1 MTSKIFN
8 LKKII
13 TLLCFIAV
21 MQIAVAQINKTVI
34 TKAELAAIK
43 NPLERFT
50 ATIKYLEN
58 ADTGEGD
65 AIDSALCIDL
75 QKMAT
80 QLKNDSLLAISY
92 NWISSYFASKGRR
105 NEEIEF
111 LYKALPL
118 AEKYN
123 DKRRISSIYFDLTS
137 AYDGLGKKTE
147 SYDFLKRGG
156 ENLPDKTSPMY
167 DYMLVQYQRSMAL
180 MFLDKKQLD
189 SALLYAQLS
198 NQTAEKLNNNLYK
211 SQTLGILARVYEAKK
226 EPEIA
231 NVYRQKRMAIAQLF
245 KGNKRKFEAYNAY
258 VGYLI
263 RADSIKQATV
273 LADKIWSIAQQEQN
287 QGLILGAA
295 TAKRTLYDKLN
306 KMDSAFYYAKLEIET
321 RKLVFDEEKLSDIQ
335 AMGLKEQLRKMDEA
349 AKEEEAKQQRKQ
361 NIQYIFLAIGIV
373 TFLILFFILS
383 RSIVVT
389 EKWISFFGILGL
401 LIVFEFINLLI
412 HPFLERVTHHN
423 PFLMLLALVAL
434 ASLLIPLH
442 HRLEKWIKTKMTAKN
457 KKIRLESAKKT
468 IEELEKGQQNDT

>member
-1 MTSKIFN
+1 M
-8 LKKII
+8 KKII
-13 TLLCFIAV
+13 PLLCLIAS
-21 MQIAVAQINKTVI
+21 MQTAHAQINKTVI

-43 NPLERFT
+43 TPLERFT
-50 ATIKYLEN
+50 ATITYLEN

-65 AIDSALCIDL
+65 VIDSTLCIDL
-75 QKMAT
+75 QKMAM

-92 NWISSYFASKGRR
+92 NWINAYMNSKGRS
-105 NEEIEF
+105 NEAIEY

-123 DKRRISSIYFDLTS
+123 DKRRISSIYFDLAS
-137 AYDGLGKKTE
+137 SYGALGKKTE
-147 SYDFLKRGG
+147 SYEFLKKGG

-167 DYMLVQYQRSMAL
+167 DYMLVQYQRSIAG
-180 MFLDKKQLD
+180 MFFEKKQLD
-189 SALLYAQLS
+189 SALYYAQLS
-198 NQTAEKLNNNLYK
+198 NQTAERLNVNLYK
-211 SQTLGILARVYEAKK
+211 SQSLGILARVFEAKK

-231 NVYRQKRMAIAQLF
+231 NVYRQKRMAISQLF
-245 KGNKRKFEAYNAY
+245 KGNVRKFEVYNSH
-258 VGYLI
+258 VQYLI
-263 RADSIKQATV
+263 RTDSLDKATV
-273 LADKIWSIAQQEQN
+273 LAEKMWTIAQQEQN

-295 TAKRTLYDKLN
+295 AAKRTLYDKLN
-306 KMDSAFYYAKLEIET
+306 KTDSAYFYSRLETET
-321 RKLVFDEEKLSDIQ
+321 RKLVFDQEKLSGIQ

-349 AKEEEAKQQRKQ
+349 AKDEEVKQQRKQ

-373 TFLILFFILS
+373 TFLILFFLLS

-423 PFLMLLALVAL
+423 PMLMLLALVAL

-442 HRLEKWIKTKMTAKN
+442 HRLEKWIKEKMTEKN
-457 KKIRLESAKKT
+457 KKIRLASAKKT
-468 IEELEKGQQNDT
+468 IEELEEKG

>member
-1 MTSKIFN
+1 
-8 LKKII
+8 
-13 TLLCFIAV
+13 
-21 MQIAVAQINKTVI
+21 MQTALAQSNNTKF
-34 TKAELAAIK
+34 TKADLAAIK

-50 ATIKYLEN
+50 ATITYLEN

-65 AIDSALCIDL
+65 EIDSTLCIDL

-92 NWISSYFASKGRR
+92 NWVFAYFNRKGRT
-105 NEEIEF
+105 NEAIEF
-111 LYKALPL
+111 LFKALPL

-123 DKRRISSIYFDLTS
+123 DKRRISSIYFDLAFS
-137 AYDGLGKKTE
+137 YGGLGKKTE
-147 SYDFLKRGG
+147 AIDFLKKGG

-167 DYMLVQYQRSMAL
+167 DYMLVQYQLSMAL
-180 MFLDKKQLD
+180 VFLDKKQLD

-198 NQTAEKLNNNLYK
+198 NETAERLNVNLYK
-211 SQTLGILARVYEAKK
+211 SQTLGILARVYEVKK

-231 NVYRQKRMAIAQLF
+231 NVYRQKRMAMAQLF
-245 KGNKRKFEAYNAY
+245 KGNVRKFEVYIAY

-263 RADSIKQATV
+263 RADSLKEATV
-273 LADKIWSIAQQEQN
+273 LADEIWSIAQQEQN
-287 QGLILGAA
+287 QGLKLAAA
-295 TAKRTLYDKLN
+295 TAKRNLYDKLN
-306 KMDSAFYYAKLEIET
+306 KTDSAYYYAKLEIET
-321 RKLVFDEEKLSDIQ
+321 RKLVFDEEKLSGIQ

-373 TFLILFFILS
+373 TFLILFFLLS
-383 RSIVVT
+383 RSIVVN

-423 PFLMLLALVAL
+423 PMLMLLALVAL

-442 HRLEKWIKTKMTAKN
+442 HRLEKWIKTKMTEKN
-457 KKIRLESAKKT
+457 KKIRLDAAKKT
-468 IEELEKGQQNDT
+468 IEELEQKG

>member
-1 MTSKIFN
+1 MNKIGKEN
-8 LKKII
+8 LKVICKIII

-21 MQIAVAQINKTVI
+21 MQTALAQINKTVI
-34 TKAELAAIK
+34 TKADLTAIK
-43 NPLERFT
+43 KPLERFT
-50 ATIKYLEN
+50 ATIKFLEN

-80 QLKNDSLLAISY
+80 QLKSDSLLAISY
-92 NWISSYFASKGRR
+92 NWIFAYFNAKGRT
-105 NEEIEF
+105 NEAIEF

-123 DKRRISSIYFDLTS
+123 DKRRISSIYFDLAS
-137 AYDGLGKKTE
+137 SYGALDKKTE
-147 SYDFLKRGG
+147 SYDFLKKGG
-156 ENLPDKTSPMY
+156 GNLPDKTSPMY
-167 DYMLVQYQRSMAL
+167 DYMLVQYQRSMAG
-180 MFLDKKQLD
+180 MFLEKRQLD
-189 SALLYAQLS
+189 SALYYAQLS
-198 NQTAEKLNNNLYK
+198 NQTAERLNVNLYK
-211 SQTLGILARVYEAKK
+211 FQSLGILARVYEAKK

-231 NVYRQKRMAIAQLF
+231 NVYRQKRMAIAQSF
-245 KGNKRKFEAYNAY
+245 KGNIRKFEAYVGY

-263 RADSIKQATV
+263 RKDSLKEATV
-273 LADKIWSIAQQEQN
+273 LAEKIWTIVQQEQN

-295 TAKRTLYDKLN
+295 TAKRTLYDKLKN
-306 KMDSAFYYAKLEIET
+306 TDSAYYYAKVEIET
-321 RKLVFDEEKLSDIQ
+321 RKLVFDEEKLSGIQ

-349 AKEEEAKQQRKQ
+349 AKDEEVKQQRKQ

-373 TFLILFFILS
+373 TFLILFFLLS

-412 HPFLERVTHHN
+412 HPFLERVTHHT
-423 PFLMLLALVAL
+423 PMLMLLALVAL

-442 HRLEKWIKTKMTAKN
+442 HRLEKWIKTKITEKN

-468 IEELEKGQQNDT
+468 IEELEKG

>member
-1 MTSKIFN
+1 M
-8 LKKII
+8 KKII
-13 TLLCFIAV
+13 TLLCLIAS
-21 MQIAVAQINKTVI
+21 MQTAHAQINKTVI

-43 NPLERFT
+43 TPLERFT
-50 ATIKYLEN
+50 ATITYLEN

-65 AIDSALCIDL
+65 VIDSTLCIDL
-75 QKMAT
+75 QKMAM

-92 NWISSYFASKGRR
+92 NWINAYMNSKGRT
-105 NEEIEF
+105 NEAIEY

-123 DKRRISSIYFDLTS
+123 DKRRISSIYFDLAS
-137 AYDGLGKKTE
+137 SYGALDKKTE
-147 SYDFLKRGG
+147 SYDFLKKGG

-167 DYMLVQYQRSMAL
+167 DYMLVQYQRSMAG
-180 MFLDKKQLD
+180 MFLEKKQLD
-189 SALLYAQLS
+189 SALYYAQLS
-198 NQTAEKLNNNLYK
+198 NQTAERLNVNLYK
-211 SQTLGILARVYEAKK
+211 SQSLGILARVYEAKK

-245 KGNKRKFEAYNAY
+245 KGNVRKFEVYNGH
-258 VGYLI
+258 VSYLI
-263 RADSIKQATV
+263 RKDSLKEATV

-295 TAKRTLYDKLN
+295 TAKRNLYDKLN
-306 KMDSAFYYAKLEIET
+306 KTDSAYYYAKLEIET
-321 RKLVFDEEKLSDIQ
+321 RKLVFDEEKLSGIQ

-349 AKEEEAKQQRKQ
+349 AKDEEVKQQRKQ

-373 TFLILFFILS
+373 TFLILFFLLS
-383 RSIVVT
+383 RSIIVN

-401 LIVFEFINLLI
+401 LIVFEFLNLLI

-423 PFLMLLALVAL
+423 PMLMLLALVAL

-442 HRLEKWIKTKMTAKN
+442 HRVEKWIKEKMTEKN
-457 KKIRLESAKKT
+457 KKIRLASAKKT
-468 IEELEKGQQNDT
+468 IEELEEKG

>member
-1 MTSKIFN
+1 M
-8 LKKII
+8 KKLI

-21 MQIAVAQINKTVI
+21 MQMAFAQNNNTVI
-34 TKAELAAIK
+34 TKAQLANIK

-50 ATIKYLEN
+50 ATIKFLEN
-58 ADTGEGD
+58 SDTREGD

-92 NWISSYFASKGRR
+92 NWIYAYFNAKGRI
-105 NEEIEF
+105 NEALEF

-123 DKRRISSIYFDLTS
+123 DKRRISSIYFDLSSTYS
-137 AYDGLGKKTE
+137 AGLGKKTE
-147 SYDFLKRGG
+147 AYEFLKKGG

-180 MFLDKKQLD
+180 MFLYKKQLD
-189 SALLYAQLS
+189 SALYYAQIS
-198 NQTAEKLNNNLYK
+198 NQTAERLNNNLYK
-211 SQTLGILARVYEAKK
+211 SQTLGILSRVYVEKK

-231 NVYRQKRMAIAQLF
+231 NVYRQKAMAVAQLF
-245 KGNKRKFEAYNAY
+245 KGNIRKFEAYNAY

-263 RADSIKQATV
+263 RVDSLKEATV
-273 LADKIWSIAQQEQN
+273 LANKMWSIAQQEQN

-306 KMDSAFYYAKLEIET
+306 KTDSAYYYAKVEIET
-321 RKLVFDEEKLSDIQ
+321 RKLVFDEEKLSGIQ

-349 AKEEEAKQQRKQ
+349 AKNEEVKQQRKQ

-373 TFLILFFILS
+373 TFLILFFMLS
-383 RSIVVT
+383 RSIVVN

-423 PFLMLLALVAL
+423 PMLMLLALVAL

-442 HRLEKWIKTKMTAKN
+442 HRLEKWIKTKMTDKN
-457 KKIRLESAKKT
+457 KKIRLDAAKKT
-468 IEELEKGQQNDT
+468 IEELENKKNN

>member
-1 MTSKIFN
+1 
-8 LKKII
+8 
-13 TLLCFIAV
+13 
-21 MQIAVAQINKTVI
+21 MQTAFGQSNNTVI
-34 TKAELAAIK
+34 TKADLTAIK

-50 ATIKYLEN
+50 ATITYLEN

-65 AIDSALCIDL
+65 EIDSSLCIDL
-75 QKMAT
+75 QKMAM

-92 NWISSYFASKGRR
+92 NWIGYYFASKGRT
-105 NEEIEF
+105 NEGIEY

-123 DKRRISSIYFDLTS
+123 DKRRISSIYFDLASTYS
-137 AYDGLGKKTE
+137 RLDKKTE
-147 SYDFLKRGG
+147 SYDFLRKGG
-156 ENLPDKTSPMY
+156 GNLPDKTSPKY

-189 SALLYAQLS
+189 SALFYAQIS

-211 SQTLGILARVYEAKK
+211 SQTLGLLARAYEAKK

-231 NVYRQKRMAIAQLF
+231 NVYRQKRMAVAQLF
-245 KGNKRKFEAYNAY
+245 KGNLSKFESYNSY

-263 RADSIKQATV
+263 RKDSLKEATV
-273 LADKIWSIAQQEQN
+273 LVDKIWSISQQEQN
-287 QGLILGAA
+287 QGLILVAA
-295 TAKRTLYDKLN
+295 TAKRNLYDKLN
-306 KMDSAFYYAKLEIET
+306 KIDSAYFYSKLEIET
-321 RKLVFDEEKLSDIQ
+321 RKLVFDQDKLSAIQ

-349 AKEEEAKQQRKQ
+349 AIEEETKQQRKQ
-361 NIQYIFLAIGIV
+361 NIQFAFIAIGIV
-373 TFLILFFILS
+373 TFLILFFLLS
-383 RSIVVT
+383 RSIIVN

-423 PFLMLLALVAL
+423 PMLMLLALVAL

-442 HRLEKWIKTKMTAKN
+442 HRLEKWIKEKMTEKN
-457 KKIRLESAKKT
+457 KKIRLASAKKT
-468 IEELEKGQQNDT
+468 IEQLEQTG

>member
-1 MTSKIFN
+1 MLPIF
-8 LKKII
+8 IG
-13 TLLCFIAV
+13 TAF
-21 MQIAVAQINKTVI
+21 AQINKTVI
-34 TKAELAAIK
+34 TKIELAAIK

-65 AIDSALCIDL
+65 VIDSTLCIDL
-75 QKMAT
+75 QKMAM

-92 NWISSYFASKGRR
+92 NWIFAYFNAKGRT
-105 NEEIEF
+105 NEAIEF

-123 DKRRISSIYFDLTS
+123 DKRRISSIYFDLASTFS
-137 AYDGLGKKTE
+137 GLGKKTE
-147 SYDFLKRGG
+147 SYDFLKKGG

-167 DYMLVQYQRSMAL
+167 DYMLVQYQRSMAA
-180 MFLDKKQLD
+180 MFLGKKQLD
-189 SALLYAQLS
+189 SALFYAQIS
-198 NQTAEKLNNNLYK
+198 NQTAERLNNNLYK
-211 SQTLGILARVYEAKK
+211 FQTLRILAGAYVEKK

-231 NVYRQKRMAIAQLF
+231 NVYVQKAMAVAQLF
-245 KGNKRKFEAYNAY
+245 KGNIRKFEAYNAY

-263 RADSIKQATV
+263 IKDSLKEATV
-273 LADKIWSIAQQEQN
+273 LADKIWTIAQQEQN

-295 TAKRTLYDKLN
+295 TVKRTLYDKLN
-306 KMDSAFYYAKLEIET
+306 KTDSAYYYAKVEIAT
-321 RKLVFDEEKLSDIQ
+321 RKLVFDEEKLSGIQ

-349 AKEEEAKQQRKQ
+349 AIEEAAKQQRKQ

-373 TFLILFFILS
+373 TFLILFFLLS

-423 PFLMLLALVAL
+423 PMLMLLALVAL

-442 HRLEKWIKTKMTAKN
+442 HRLEKWIKEKMTDKN
-457 KKIRLESAKKT
+457 KKIRLASAKKT
-468 IEELEKGQQNDT
+468 IEELEKED

>member
-1 MTSKIFN
+1 M
-8 LKKII
+8 KKLI
-13 TLLCFIAV
+13 TLFFLVAGMLLIAFGT
-21 MQIAVAQINKTVI
+21 ANAQSNNTVI
-34 TKAELAAIK
+34 AKAPLANIK

-50 ATIKYLEN
+50 ATIKFLEN

-92 NWISSYFASKGRR
+92 NWIYAYFNAKGRA
-105 NEEIEF
+105 NEAIEY

-123 DKRRISSIYFDLTS
+123 DKRRISSIYFDLAGTY
-137 AYDGLGKKTE
+137 AGLGKKTE
-147 SYDFLKRGG
+147 AIDFLKKGG

-167 DYMLVQYQRSMAL
+167 DYMLVQYQTYMAF
-180 MFLDKKQLD
+180 MFLANKQLD
-189 SALLYAQLS
+189 SALYYAQIS
-198 NQTAEKLNNNLYK
+198 NQTAERLNNNLYK
-211 SQTLGILARVYEAKK
+211 FQTLRILAGAYEEKK

-231 NVYRQKRMAIAQLF
+231 NVYRQKAMAVAQLF
-245 KGNKRKFEAYNAY
+245 KGNLRKFEAYNAY

-263 RADSIKQATV
+263 RADSLKEATV
-273 LADKIWSIAQQEQN
+273 LAQKMWIIAQQEQN

-306 KMDSAFYYAKLEIET
+306 KTDSAYYYAKVEIET
-321 RKLVFDEEKLSDIQ
+321 RKLVFDEEKLSGIQ

-349 AKEEEAKQQRKQ
+349 AKDEEVKQQRKQ

-373 TFLILFFILS
+373 TFLILFFLLS

-423 PFLMLLALVAL
+423 PMLMLLALVAL

-442 HRLEKWIKTKMTAKN
+442 HRLEKWIKEKMTDKN
-457 KKIRLESAKKT
+457 KKIRLASAKKT
-468 IEELEKGQQNDT
+468 IEELEGKR